1 MVFLHFWTCKVL
13 EEYSDKCVEN
23 DKCVEKRRTGLFL
36 PVYLPHPNWSFE
48 HSINHRLWP
57 QAFSVEDSEVAINRE
72 PQRSRACGRCSPWCW
87 TEAPARLRLAVSL
100 YPSAPPHFRFRLLLV
115 LFVGTPP
122 CYRPVSHGSRSY
134 IRPSDSSAGLSQ
146 IWPAFSL
153 FRSQSTDL
161 SRRGIIMNYGKW
173 IMKEIRGLGREMWQV
188 KHDIYRSLLTYQT
201 MTFLIACKVISFL
214 YSLIL
219 GRFRYE
225 GKYWVR
231 WKYGWRKGC

>member
-100 YPSAPPHFRFRLLLV
+100 YPSAPPHFRFRLLFV

-122 CYRPVSHGSRSY
+122 CYGRPRITRITFLHQAFWQFCWPFSNLAGIQPVSIPVH
-134 IRPSDSSAGLSQ
+134 
-146 IWPAFSL
+146 WPL
-153 FRSQSTDL
+153 EEKNYHEL
-161 SRRGIIMNYGKW
+161 WKMNY
-173 IMKEIRGLGREMWQV
+173 ER
-188 KHDIYRSLLTYQT
+188 DS
-201 MTFLIACKVISFL
+201 
-214 YSLIL
+214 
-219 GRFRYE
+219 RF
-225 GKYWVR
+225 G
-231 WKYGWRKGC
+231 